1 MQYHSKLASRASVIY
16 HAPKYQ
22 PQVGFILSL
31 RDRERSRS
39 KHQNLFFFFIVV
51 SVPASPPF
59 ASSPRNPDL
68 RVRSKQKQI
77 LPPETNRSSIIQLG
91 TPAPVPLP
99 GLSSSLPPK

>member
-1 MQYHSKLASRASVIY
+1 MGGCEGFIFFWVWWEEGGQGEREGKGQARKGGALDNAISFKLASRASVIY

-51 SVPASPPF
+51 SVPASPP
-59 ASSPRNPDL
+59 L
-68 RVRSKQKQI
+68 CL
-77 LPPETNRSSIIQLG
+77 LPP
-91 TPAPVPLP
+91 
-99 GLSSSLPPK
+99 

>member
-16 HAPKYQ
+16 YAPKYQ
-22 PQVGFILSL
+22 PQVGCILSL

-51 SVPASPPF
+51 SVP

-77 LPPETNRSSIIQLG
+77 LPPETNRSSIIQLA